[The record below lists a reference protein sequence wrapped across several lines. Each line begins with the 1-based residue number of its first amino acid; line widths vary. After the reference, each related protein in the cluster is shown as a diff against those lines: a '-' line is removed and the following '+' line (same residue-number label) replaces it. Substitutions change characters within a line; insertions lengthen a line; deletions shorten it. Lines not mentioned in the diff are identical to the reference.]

1 MMPATD
7 GTMCT
12 SNSRTTAGRISR
24 YGVMRLSRT
33 ARRCGSGGVT
43 VNLPALR
50 LTTSMWLIFSLSLLW
65 CPAGRCRVA
74 VAPVP
79 GATATRRQ
87 LLRRRHLR
95 LRRLHGGL
103 NGGRGYRAPG
113 CRLADQGDQLAADRL
128 LVSLDV
134 RLERERLRLGVQDAG
149 EGLGDRRIADE
160 ARRGGGQD
168 WQQLVLLVEYLLL

>member
-1 MMPATD
+1 
-7 GTMCT
+7 MCR
-12 SNSRTTAGRISR
+12 SSSRITAGRISR

-33 ARRCGSGGVT
+33 ARRCGSGGST

-74 VAPVP
+74 APPVP
-79 GATATRRQ
+79 GAAATRRPR
-87 LLRRRHLR
+87 LRRWHLR
-95 LRRLHGGL
+95 LRRLQGGL
-103 NGGRGYRAPG
+103 NGGRGYRATG

-134 RLERERLRLGVQDAG
+134 RLERERLRLGVEDAG
-149 EGLGDRRIADE
+149 EGLSDRRVADE
-160 ARRGGGQD
+160 SLRGASQD
-168 WQQLVLLVEYLLL
+168 RQQLVLLV